1 MGAKS
6 LSRWQLGDMGAGIG
20 VVRAAILG
28 RVGRRAAVDGLGNVG
43 LFRDPRRGGEIFGE
57 IAPSGALFRAGFFW
71 AASAWRPSSD
81 WDASRRRSSGP
92 DHWRCPASN
101 ENNGGF
107 LWNPRAKIFATRLPW
122 KTYVYRW

>member
-20 VVRAAILG
+20 AVRAAILG
-28 RVGRRAAVDGLGNVG
+28 RVGRRAAVDGLGDVG
-43 LFRDPRRGGEIFGE
+43 LCRDPRRGGVIFGE

-81 WDASRRRSSGP
+81 WEASRHRSSGP
-92 DHWRCPASN
+92 EHWRSPASN
-101 ENNGGF
+101 ENNGCF